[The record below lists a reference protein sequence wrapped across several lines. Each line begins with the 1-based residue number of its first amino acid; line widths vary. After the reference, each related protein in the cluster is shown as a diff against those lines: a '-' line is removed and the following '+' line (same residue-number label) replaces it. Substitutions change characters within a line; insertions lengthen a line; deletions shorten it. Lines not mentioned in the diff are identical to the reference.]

1 MLNIHILDDYHNT
14 IPTLPGFR
22 KIEQFNVTVWNDHV
36 QDNDILA
43 ERLKDADV
51 LVLMRERTKIDG
63 DLLDRLPGLKLI
75 SQRGGG
81 PHIDLEGCT
90 RNGVIFSANIRGG
103 EPSYSTAELA
113 WLLILATWRQL
124 PTQIAWLKAGKWQ
137 SEPGRTV
144 RGSTIGLYGYGKIA
158 GAVAE
163 YARAF
168 GVNVQWWGSE
178 GSRERAK
185 ADGETVPENRE
196 AFFATS
202 DIVSVHLRLVP
213 ATRGIITAQDLANMR
228 EDALFVNVSRA
239 PLVEPGAL
247 LAALN
252 AGRPGYAAVD
262 VYEHEPLTDTS
273 DPLINHPNVIAT
285 PHIGYVTRENLDSQY
300 NEIYDQILAWHAGNP
315 INVVNPEV
323 LAGT

>member
-1 MLNIHILDDYHNT
+1 MPSIHILDDYHNT

-22 KIEQFNVTVWNDHV
+22 KIEDFNVTVWNDHV

-43 ERLKDADV
+43 ERLQDADV

-63 DLLDRLPGLKLI
+63 DLLDRLPNLKLI

-81 PHIDLEGCT
+81 PHIDIEGCT
-90 RNGVIFSANIRGG
+90 RNGIIFSANTSGG

-113 WLLILATWRQL
+113 WTLILATWRQL
-124 PTQIAWLKAGKWQ
+124 PTQLASLKAGTWQ
-137 SEPGRTV
+137 TEPGRTL

-158 GAVAE
+158 GAVAT

-168 GVNVQWWGSE
+168 GLSVQWWGSE
-178 GSRERAK
+178 GSRDRAT
-185 ADGETVPENRE
+185 ADGETVPESRE

-213 ATRGIITAQDLANMR
+213 ATRGIITAADLANMR

-252 AGRPGYAAVD
+252 LGRPGHAAVD
-262 VYEHEPLTDTS
+262 VYEHEPLTDVT

-300 NEIYDQILAWHAGNP
+300 NEIYDQILAWHAGTP
-315 INVVNPEV
+315 IHVVNPEV
-323 LAGT
+323 LAST